1 MAVSGGGGVEEEFA
15 VGCVVEQIETDTH
28 PQQESLTPSRKDTH
42 TLKHAK
48 CKHTHRQTDMQGHTR
63 NTCTHTRWWVGCVC
77 TETHTMCGLAVA
89 TADAVHEYFSQ
100 TLWQSFH
107 LHGPDVSSWNIYHTG
122 PGRNRPQPH
131 CVRAPVCVTFT
142 SVCVFFVFML
152 NLGRASVCVCV
163 YSSKWQYLF
172 SLLDGD
178 CQAVERDLCSAHPL
192 PVTGG
197 GTHTHTHDA
206 SHSVLVLF
214 SPAWDRRTQEVCTYI
229 HIYHCHT
236 QSCRWTEHIHFLQ
249 PLKSNNKCYKLYL
262 LWVHC
267 WGKNR
272 LIIHLPALTDTLIC
286 STAPTTGGPGHG
298 TRQTGDH
305 GGAKCFDRGT
315 WAPPSAS

>member
-1 MAVSGGGGVEEEFA
+1 MEWDGRKKGKRNGGEWGWGWGVEEEFA

-28 PQQESLTPSRKDTH
+28 PQQESLTPSRKHTH

-142 SVCVFFVFML
+142 RVCVFFVFML
-152 NLGRASVCVCV
+152 NLGCASVCVCV

-172 SLLDGD
+172 FSF
-178 CQAVERDLCSAHPL
+178 RRRL
-192 PVTGG
+192 PSGWTWSVLSSSPSCHRRWD
-197 GTHTHTHDA
+197 THTHTRC
-206 SHSVLVLF
+206 VTF
-214 SPAWDRRTQEVCTYI
+214 SPLSFLSCVRST
-229 HIYHCHT
+229 HT
-236 QSCRWTEHIHFLQ
+236 GGVHIHTHSSLSHTELQ
-249 PLKSNNKCYKLYL
+249 M
-262 LWVHC
+262 
-267 WGKNR
+267 
-272 LIIHLPALTDTLIC
+272 
-286 STAPTTGGPGHG
+286 
-298 TRQTGDH
+298 
-305 GGAKCFDRGT
+305 DR
-315 WAPPSAS
+315 AHSFSSATKIKQQML